1 MRMPPLPADS
11 IHARACKLKCEKI
24 LTRPDYEVKEDMPGL
39 LPFEKLKDVVQ
50 NQTTDAIK
58 AMLEDEMGE
67 VGKITVDQQFADLWQ
82 TED

>member
-1 MRMPPLPADS
+1 MIKGRYVAQVT
-11 IHARACKLKCEKI
+11 I
-24 LTRPDYEVKEDMPGL
+24 DYEVKEDMPGL
-39 LPFEKLKDVVQ
+39 LPFETLKDVVQ

-67 VGKITVDQQFADLWQ
+67 VGKITVEQQYADLWK

>member
-1 MRMPPLPADS
+1 ML
-11 IHARACKLKCEKI
+11 
-24 LTRPDYEVKEDMPGL
+24 GL
-39 LPFEKLKDVVQ
+39 LPFENLKDVVQ

-67 VGKITVDQQFADLWQ
+67 VGKITVDQQFADLWR